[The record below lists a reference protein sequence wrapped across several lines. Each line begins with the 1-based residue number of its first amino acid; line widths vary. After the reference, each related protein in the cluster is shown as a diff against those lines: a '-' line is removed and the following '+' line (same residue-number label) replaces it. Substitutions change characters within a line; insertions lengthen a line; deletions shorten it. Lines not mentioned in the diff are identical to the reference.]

1 MTVLA
6 TLERI
11 QWQHAAAN
19 LNALAAELIDDDRL
33 EEWPNLF
40 EEQCHYR
47 VISAE
52 NHNRGMTLAAV
63 FCDTR
68 GMLVDRIVSLR
79 KANIFPAHSYRHIL
93 GPTRVVAERDGVVSA
108 RTNYVV
114 LMTRNDGQTV
124 IYNAGKYLDDISL
137 TGDGPR
143 FRSKT
148 AVFDTHLIETM
159 MVRPI

>member
-1 MTVLA
+1 MTELV
-6 TLERI
+6 TLERL
-11 QWQHAAAN
+11 QQQHAATE

-33 EEWPNLF
+33 EEWPDLF
-40 EEQCHYR
+40 EAQCRYS

-63 FCDTR
+63 FCDSR

-93 GPTRVVAERDGVVSA
+93 GPTRVVGEHDGLVSA

-114 LMTRNDGQTV
+114 LMTRNDGQTT
-124 IYNAGKYLDDISL
+124 IYNAGKFLDEISL
-137 TGDGPR
+137 TADGPR

-148 AVFDTHLIETM
+148 AIFDTHLIDTM

>member
-1 MTVLA
+1 
-6 TLERI
+6 
-11 QWQHAAAN
+11 
-19 LNALAAELIDDDRL
+19 
-33 EEWPNLF
+33 
-40 EEQCHYR
+40 
-47 VISAE
+47 
-52 NHNRGMTLAAV
+52 
-63 FCDTR
+63 
-68 GMLVDRIVSLR
+68 MLVDRIVSLR